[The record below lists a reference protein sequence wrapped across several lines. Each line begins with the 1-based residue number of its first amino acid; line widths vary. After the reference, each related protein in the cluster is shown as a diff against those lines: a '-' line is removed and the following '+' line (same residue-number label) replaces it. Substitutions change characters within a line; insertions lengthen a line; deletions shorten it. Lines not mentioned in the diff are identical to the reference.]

1 MTCYHRNVIWRQWI
15 CMFVHLCVCAWAGV
29 SVRDASVSVGNEHHQ
44 LLNHPGGANG
54 VHRPHFSATTAV
66 HKHKT
71 NKNVNKKGNTQTSVV
86 SSCNVVLSLPL
97 SHTLALVS
105 WQQQERGAGVHT
117 SVYYPDKHKSRQNNT
132 KYLKISI
139 LWRNICCSNNNLHK
153 LVNTGVRHSVSVAS
167 ANKQRK
173 SQKQNNSR
181 TTNNNNNKT
190 TAISKQL
197 LTLSSSRTRTRTHKE
212 SVLGETANSGLK
224 IN

>member
-1 MTCYHRNVIWRQWI
+1 MLPPQCNMASVNMHVRA
-15 CMFVHLCVCAWAGV
+15 FVCVCAWAGV

-105 WQQQERGAGVHT
+105 WQQTARERGWGAYF
-117 SVYYPDKHKSRQNNT
+117 S
-132 KYLKISI
+132 
-139 LWRNICCSNNNLHK
+139 
-153 LVNTGVRHSVSVAS
+153 
-167 ANKQRK
+167 
-173 SQKQNNSR
+173 
-181 TTNNNNNKT
+181 
-190 TAISKQL
+190 L
-197 LTLSSSRTRTRTHKE
+197 LPGQT
-212 SVLGETANSGLK
+212 
-224 IN
+224 

>member
-1 MTCYHRNVIWRQWI
+1 M
-15 CMFVHLCVCAWAGV
+15 L
-29 SVRDASVSVGNEHHQ
+29 
-44 LLNHPGGANG
+44 
-54 VHRPHFSATTAV
+54 
-66 HKHKT
+66 
-71 NKNVNKKGNTQTSVV
+71 
-86 SSCNVVLSLPL
+86 SSLSLCLTL
-97 SHTLALVS
+97 SP
-105 WQQQERGAGVHT
+105 WCPGNKQQERGAGVHT

-181 TTNNNNNKT
+181 INNNNNKT

-197 LTLSSSRTRTRTHKE
+197 LTLSSSRTRTRTHRE